1 MTQTLIL
8 AGCGKM
14 GEAMLS
20 GWLERGMPPSDIII
34 VEPNI
39 ETADK
44 LSAKY
49 GVQTHTEPKNIT
61 IKNPPDFIVFAV
73 KPQIMDKV
81 TPEYARFTGPN
92 TTFLSIVAG
101 KPVSYF
107 QKNLGDD
114 AIIIRAMPNT
124 PAAIRRGITVAY
136 PNVNVS
142 DAQRMTCDRLLKS
155 VGTVEWIDDEGMIDA
170 VTALSGGGPAYVFFL
185 VEVMAEAGKKAG
197 LPDALAERLARETV
211 SGAGELLRQ
220 SDEDPKKLRIN
231 VTSPAG
237 TTAEALT
244 VLMADDGM
252 RPMMVKAIAAA
263 KKRSKELAK

>member
-1 MTQTLIL
+1 MKQAIIL

-20 GWLERGMPPSDIII
+20 GWLERGMAPSDISI
-34 VEPNI
+34 VEPN
-39 ETADK
+39 EKTAEK
-44 LSAKY
+44 LRTKY
-49 GVQTHTEPKNIT
+49 RVHTYPEPKNIAT
-61 IKNPPDFIVFAV
+61 KNPPDFIVFAV
-73 KPQIMDKV
+73 KPQMMDNV
-81 TPEYARFTGPN
+81 APEYAHFTGPN
-92 TTFLSIVAG
+92 TTFLSIAAG

-107 QKNLGDD
+107 QKSLGDG

-136 PNVNVS
+136 PNSHVS
-142 DAQRMTCDRLLKS
+142 DAQREACDGLLKS
-155 VGTVEWIDDEGMIDA
+155 IGSVEWVNDEGMIDT
-170 VTALSGGGPAYVFFL
+170 VTALSGGGPAYVFLL

-220 SDEDPKKLRIN
+220 SDEEPATLRIN

-237 TTAEALT
+237 TTAEALA

-252 RPMMVKAIAAA
+252 GPMMDKAIAAA
-263 KKRSKELAK
+263 KKRSKELAD

>member
-1 MTQTLIL
+1 MTQTLVL

-20 GWLERGMPPSDIII
+20 GWLERGIAPSDITI
-34 VEPNI
+34 VEPNE

-44 LSAKY
+44 LRVKY
-49 GVQTHTEPKNIT
+49 GVHIHTEPKNIT
-61 IKNPPDFIVFAV
+61 PNNPPDFVIFAV
-73 KPQIMDKV
+73 KPQMMDQVAPK
-81 TPEYARFTGPN
+81 YAHFTGPN
-92 TTFLSIVAG
+92 TTFLSIAAG

-107 QKNLGDD
+107 QKHLGDD

-124 PAAIRRGITVAY
+124 PAAIRCGITVAY
-136 PNVNVS
+136 PNAHVS
-142 DAQRMTCDRLLKS
+142 DAQRMACDRLLKS
-155 VGTVEWIDDEGMIDA
+155 VGNVEWVDDEGMIDA
-170 VTALSGGGPAYVFFL
+170 VTALSGGGPAYVFLL

-197 LPDALAERLARETV
+197 LPDVLAERLARETV

-220 SDEDPKKLRIN
+220 SSEDPEMLRIN

-237 TTAEALT
+237 TTAEALA

-252 RPMMVKAIAAA
+252 EPMMIKAIAAA
-263 KKRSKELAK
+263 KKRSEELAN